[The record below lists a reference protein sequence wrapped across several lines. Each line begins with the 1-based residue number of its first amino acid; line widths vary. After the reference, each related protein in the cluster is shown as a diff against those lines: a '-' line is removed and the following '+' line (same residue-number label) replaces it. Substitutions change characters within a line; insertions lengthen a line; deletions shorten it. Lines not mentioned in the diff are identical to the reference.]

1 MACFDEKVTAGLAG
15 AGTTAVTI
23 GMSASTAT
31 GPAFFAAAAGWLVA
45 CVGFANTLF
54 KLILCLEANGQPE
67 IAAVIR
73 SKADAIMR
81 EVEAFRAWARSIGAD
96 L

>member
-1 MACFDEKVTAGLAG
+1 MPCFDEKVTAGLAG
-15 AGTTAVTI
+15 AATTAVTI
-23 GMSASTAT
+23 GVSASTAT

-45 CVGFANTLF
+45 CAGFANTLF

-67 IAAVIR
+67 IAALIR

-81 EVEAFRAWARSIGAD
+81 EIDDFKAWARSLGAS